1 MRFLRILA
9 VLLLVSGATG
19 LARADDTPS
28 PEALKT
34 ATELMSVIS
43 PDMLDQ
49 LNNQMFSAMWPALE
63 QKARAQNM
71 DQATITELHDKLQ
84 GIVRSYVSDSLKE
97 APPIYARH
105 FTVAEMRD
113 MIAFYHTPTG
123 AKALGEL
130 PKVMG
135 EFLTQMAPHMQG
147 LQAQTADTVNSVLR
161 EHGYL
166 K

>member
-9 VLLLVSGATG
+9 VLLLVSGATD

-63 QKARAQNM
+63 QQARAQNM
-71 DQATITELHDKLQ
+71 DAATITELHQELEK
-84 GIVRSYVSDSLKE
+84 IVRSYVSDSLKE
-97 APPIYARH
+97 APPIYAKH
-105 FTVAEMRD
+105 FTVGEMRD

-123 AKALGEL
+123 AKALREL

-135 EFLTQMAPHMQG
+135 EFLTQMAPHMEG
-147 LQAQTADTVNSVLR
+147 LRVQTTDTVNRILR
-161 EHGYL
+161 AHGYL